1 MSGLV
6 LLPVLAPFLAA
17 VAAILVRRRPAFQ
30 RTLGLVGA
38 LGGLGAALALLGVV
52 WRDGMQVLRLGD
64 WPAPYGIILVAD
76 LFSAVM
82 ATLAGV
88 TGVLVLLYSTV
99 TIDHRREAFGYY
111 PLMLLLLMGVNGAFL
126 TGDLFNLYVW
136 FEVLLMASFVLL
148 TLGGERGHIAG
159 GFKYVTLNL
168 LASTLFLTGL
178 GLMYGMTG
186 SLNLAALAQSLRS
199 APYPGL
205 IMTVS
210 MLFLLAFGIKAAV
223 FPLFFWLP
231 ASYHT
236 PPVAVSALFVGLLT
250 KVGVYALVRVFTLL
264 FVQDAAFTHTLIL
277 VIAGLTMISGALGA
291 LAHTDLRRILS
302 FLVISHIGFALMGL
316 GFYMQRGLAG
326 TVFYIVED
334 MLVFPALFMASGLMQ
349 RLGGSFEIGRLG
361 GLYRTQPFVATLF
374 LIPALSTAGVPPLSG
389 FFAKLALIEAGLE
402 SGQFII
408 IGAALLT
415 SLLSLVI
422 VTRIWSEAFWR
433 EAPAAEGG
441 PAAAGPRRL
450 PGAAVGPVAVL
461 ALLLV
466 LIGLGAGGVYA
477 IAEQAAGQL
486 LDPARYIS
494 VVLGN

>member
-1 MSGLV
+1 
-6 LLPVLAPFLAA
+6 
-17 VAAILVRRRPAFQ
+17 
-30 RTLGLVGA
+30 
-38 LGGLGAALALLGVV
+38 
-52 WRDGMQVLRLGD
+52 
-64 WPAPYGIILVAD
+64 
-76 LFSAVM
+76 
-82 ATLAGV
+82 
-88 TGVLVLLYSTV
+88 
-99 TIDHRREAFGYY
+99 
-111 PLMLLLLMGVNGAFL
+111 
-126 TGDLFNLYVW
+126 
-136 FEVLLMASFVLL
+136 
-148 TLGGERGHIAG
+148 
-159 GFKYVTLNL
+159 
-168 LASTLFLTGL
+168 
-178 GLMYGMTG
+178 
-186 SLNLAALAQSLRS
+186 
-199 APYPGL
+199 
-205 IMTVS
+205 
-210 MLFLLAFGIKAAV
+210 
-223 FPLFFWLP
+223 
-231 ASYHT
+231 
-236 PPVAVSALFVGLLT
+236 
-250 KVGVYALVRVFTLL
+250 
-264 FVQDAAFTHTLIL
+264 LIL

-402 SGQFII
+402 SGQFLV

-415 SLLSLVI
+415 SLLSLII
-422 VTRIWSEAFWR
+422 VTRIWSEAGWR
-433 EAPAAEGG
+433 EAGAAEGG
-441 PAAAGPRRL
+441 PAAAGRRRL